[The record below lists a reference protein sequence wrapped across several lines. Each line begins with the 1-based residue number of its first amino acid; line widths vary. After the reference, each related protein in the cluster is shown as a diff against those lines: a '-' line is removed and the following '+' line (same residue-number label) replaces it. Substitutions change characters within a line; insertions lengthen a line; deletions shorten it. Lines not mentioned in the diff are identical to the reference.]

1 MQIKKILLI
10 IMAILLITGC
20 TKKENS
26 VTSEDITPLV
36 TDTSKFKT
44 EYEEGNNG
52 IIVNVSD
59 DDKIKYVTPSEVL
72 NILTSGTGIIYFG
85 RPTCPWCRNVVP
97 VLLEVARTNNLT
109 VNYLNP
115 GEITGDDVKDYVKV
129 KEALDSYLD
138 YDEDGTKS
146 LHIPDVY
153 FVYNGKILG
162 HHLSTVSS
170 QDDPYTA
177 LTSSQKQELINI
189 YNSYI
194 EQMKG

>member
-10 IMAILLITGC
+10 IMTILLITGC
-20 TKKENS
+20 TKKENP

-59 DDKIKYVTPSEVL
+59 DDKIKYVTPSEAL

>member
-72 NILTSGTGIIYFG
+72 NILTFGTGIIYFG

>member
-10 IMAILLITGC
+10 IMTILLITGC
-20 TKKENS
+20 TKKENP